1 MKEALFDSGESGQR
15 VWGRQSG
22 HIPDFGEINP
32 DRVLTALSTILGID
46 FQSRSASYAKQ
57 VDTSVDKLLISR
69 GLIWCAGCPHRAS
82 FWSLNKAIK
91 GAKIDAYVT
100 GDIGC
105 YTLDVFPEGK
115 CQMNLLHA
123 MGSSIGLAAGLG
135 QLGRFGHQQPVV
147 SICGDSTFFH
157 SAIPAL
163 INAVYNNSN
172 LVHIVLDNEA
182 TAMTGFQA
190 HPGVGHNAMGE
201 PTKRVDIEKLCA
213 ALDVPVETIDPFDI
227 KAAIKTLRDL
237 INMENGVRVLIMRR
251 ACELVRMKAEKIKP
265 FTVKV
270 KEKTCKG
277 EECGICSSA
286 FRCPAFVQDI
296 LTGTARIKEE
306 ICAGC
311 GVCVEICPFNA
322 ITQEEISS

>member
-1 MKEALFDSGESGQR
+1 
-15 VWGRQSG
+15 
-22 HIPDFGEINP
+22 
-32 DRVLTALSTILGID
+32 
-46 FQSRSASYAKQ
+46 
-57 VDTSVDKLLISR
+57 
-69 GLIWCAGCPHRAS
+69 
-82 FWSLNKAIK
+82 
-91 GAKIDAYVT
+91 VT

-227 KAAIKTLRDL
+227 KAGIKTLRDL
-237 INMENGVRVLIMRR
+237 INMEDGVRVLIMRR
-251 ACELVRMKAEKIKP
+251 ACELVRMKRE
-265 FTVKV
+265 KV
-270 KEKTCKG
+270 KPMTVRVNEEKCLGSK
-277 EECGICSSA
+277 CRVCYRA
-286 FRCPAFVQDI
+286 FRCPAFVEEPE
-296 LTGTARIKEE
+296 TGKAVIKEAA
-306 ICAGC
+306 CPGC
-311 GVCVEICPFNA
+311 GACVSVCPAKA
-322 ITQEEISS
+322 IEMAEERTR